1 MWSRIASFLIR
12 HRLPAVVGLFVITL
26 LMAVPIPE
34 LGMQYKYGGILPED
48 DPAELA
54 HARFLES
61 FGAEGN
67 VLVIGVEDARL
78 RTAEGLTQWHALA
91 EEIRALRV
99 TVDGQPTVI
108 IDSVFAITNAFEVVK
123 APFREILLVGTCGA

>member
-67 VLVIGVEDARL
+67 VLIIGVEDARL
-78 RTAEGLTQWHALA
+78 RTAEGN
-91 EEIRALRV
+91 V
-99 TVDGQPTVI
+99 
-108 IDSVFAITNAFEVVK
+108 VFA
-123 APFREILLVGTCGA
+123 LVRPRASSRRGRVGGDGDEKEEEARMRGAWHGACASTGLRACVLKV

>member
-12 HRLPAVVGLFVITL
+12 HRFPTVVCLFVITL
-26 LMAVPIPE
+26 LMALPIPE

-78 RTAEGLTQWHALA
+78 RPP
-91 EEIRALRV
+91 RA
-99 TVDGQPTVI
+99 
-108 IDSVFAITNAFEVVK
+108 
-123 APFREILLVGTCGA
+123 

>member
-12 HRLPAVVGLFVITL
+12 HRFTTVVCLLGITV
-26 LMAVPIPE
+26 LMALSIPD

-48 DPAELA
+48 DPTELA

-78 RTAEGLTQWHALA
+78 RTAEGLNQWHELA

-99 TVDGQPTVI
+99 MVDGQPTVI
-108 IDSVFAITNAFEVVK
+108 IDSVFAITLSL
-123 APFREILLVGTCGA
+123 IHI